1 MRFGCV
7 FRRGGVSLLLVLLLA
22 GVASTAVADQ
32 SKRLPVNKG
41 EIALSFAAVV
51 KQTAPAVV
59 NVYSR
64 RVVREKRS
72 PFFDDPL
79 FRRFFGEDAF
89 GPQRKKV
96 QRSLGSGVVVEPS
109 GIVVTNHHV
118 IKNGNEIKVAFADGR
133 EFEAD
138 VILRDKRTDLAVLR
152 LRADGA
158 RFTYLQFG
166 NSDLLEVGDLVL
178 AIGNPFGVG
187 QTVTSGIISALAR
200 ARGGIS
206 DYQFFIQTDA
216 AINPGNSGGALISMD
231 GRLVGINT
239 AIYTRSGGS
248 NGIGFAIPV
257 NMVRA
262 VVESA
267 KTGNRVRRPWVGAKL
282 QRVTPEIAESLG
294 LKRPVGLLVGSVYPR
309 GPAARAGLRSSDVI
323 ISASGHEIRSKQ
335 GFNYYLATKKMGQV
349 IELEVLRGGKVRT
362 AKMKLVAAPEI
373 PPRRERVLRGDH
385 PFSGA
390 KVANLSPAMA
400 EDLSLGEGAYSGV
413 VVTGILRGSS
423 AHRLR
428 LKRGDIIEIIND
440 YKIRNIGDLSRVLRS
455 DSYPWSITVRRGKK
469 RLSTVING

>member
-1 MRFGCV
+1 MRVGYV
-7 FRRGGVSLLLVLLLA
+7 FRRGGVSLFFILLLA
-22 GVASTAVADQ
+22 GVAGTAIADQ
-32 SKRLPVNKG
+32 AKRLPAGKG
-41 EIALSFAAVV
+41 EIALSFAPVV

-64 RVVREKRS
+64 RVVRERRS

-79 FRRFFGEDAF
+79 FRRFFGNDAF

-138 VILRDKRTDLAVLR
+138 VVLRDKRTDLAILR

-158 RFTYLQFG
+158 RFAYLQFG
-166 NSDLLEVGDLVL
+166 DSDLLEVGDLVL

-349 IELEVLRGGKVRT
+349 IELDVLRGGKVRV
-362 AKMKLVAAPEI
+362 ARMKLVSAPEV
-373 PPRRERVLRGDH
+373 PPRRERVLRGKH

-390 KVANLSPAMA
+390 KVANLSPAVA
-400 EDLSLGEGAYSGV
+400 EELSLGEGAYRGV
-413 VVTGILRGSS
+413 VVISILRGSG

-440 YKIRNIGDLSRVLRS
+440 YKIRNIADLSSVLRS
-455 DSYPWSITVRRGKK
+455 DTNSWSITVRRGKK